1 MSQTSLQNC
10 YYIQDV
16 PRKGVIHTNTNEH
29 SKIIEELYKTYEQPM
44 YRIAYAILKNVQQA
58 EDAVH
63 DAFLA
68 VLKSDANIG
77 NVHSNETKHYM
88 VQVIRNTAINRY
100 RKNSSEAERYTVLD
114 DTASQIPDRNNSVEK
129 RMKQME
135 QREIADTILNGLSES
150 DREILCMRCEEEL
163 SFREIAE
170 RLSLSEA
177 TVRKRYERAKKAAR
191 KQKGEHLYGK
201 EIFTV

>member
-1 MSQTSLQNC
+1 MSQTSHPNC

-29 SKIIEELYKTYEQPM
+29 SKMIEELYKTYEQPM

-191 KQKGEHLYGK
+191 KQKGAHLYEK